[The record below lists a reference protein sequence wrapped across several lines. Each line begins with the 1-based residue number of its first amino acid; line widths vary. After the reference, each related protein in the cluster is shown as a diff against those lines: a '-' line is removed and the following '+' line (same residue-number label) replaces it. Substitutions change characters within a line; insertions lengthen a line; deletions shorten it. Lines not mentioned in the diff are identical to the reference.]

1 MITENGVEG
10 VDLDLKG
17 RNVNRE
23 IGLVRLDDGETTA
36 DVLRG
41 GLERTDLHVE
51 VVGLHVLVVHV
62 SLEGSSVTLNSSD
75 AILNLHNATLAVI

>member
-10 VDLDLKG
+10 VDLDLKS

-36 DVLRG
+36 DVLGG
-41 GLERTDLHVE
+41 GLERADLHVE

-62 SLEGSSVTLNSSD
+62 QLEGVSVTLDSGN
-75 AILNLHNATLAVI
+75 AILNLHNATLAVT